1 MKKHNFS
8 RRRGTSIA
16 AAALSVALVA
26 PFAQPIAAPNAANV
40 AQAAPGQI
48 TDSAGNYLPADNGR
62 VYDDGAKDNV
72 RYVGLVPEYADAQAK
87 GTAFVFKVPHWIQS
101 AAFKDNSDIPASD
114 PDANAQYIRFRDE
127 ELYSK
132 ITRVELVGTEGDP
145 QGTFTKRDPKGSE
158 WTLSFPDANPNFPGA
173 PGAAYASYIQ
183 VYLENGQQLTDLN
196 APESGFAADY
206 YWVRHDGRIARN
218 SVQNAV
224 MLSPE
229 EAAQKSGAASEAYEG
244 AGDDNLPSGVSK
256 NINYD
261 QENNVL
267 KSTTTARFV
276 QNYLQGSYAWSWL
289 FNEKLDPKIAPYVK
303 EVTIYNSDVDGNKSE
318 NRKTFTVGFDKDTGL
333 ASSASNPEISWAED
347 GADITSQRFNEVRGN
362 INDILWGTLGQ
373 SRSWT
378 MEYKLDPAF
387 IELTNQPEGEYLEA
401 LSWVEIDM
409 IDKFVAG
416 AGAGAD
422 NGAPSKRLKGS
433 VATDYVNVVDTDGD
447 GLTDQYE
454 REIGTDSTQAD
465 SDGDGVPDGQEVLT
479 DKTDPTLPGS
489 YAPAVPTAA
498 QDKVNINDSDIDVRA
513 LRTEYTDPKTDRLI
527 GVSNNGVAPMTVWVL
542 PTSKLT
548 EDDNGKVSF
557 DQADAVGH
565 NSMGDRRE
573 YENGALNIP
582 NLDGLKAGENYTLVA
597 ISPNGETTKG
607 SNFTVTDQ
615 VLDKSET
622 PTIDPVTTSD
632 RTVTVKAPSGS
643 DVAVTLPSG
652 AVVVA
657 SEDKDN
663 PGTFTAAVPKSN
675 LPLSEGD
682 KIKAV
687 ATESGKEP
695 SDPVET
701 TVTAPT
707 VADSY
712 GVDYPKLQTVD
723 ADGKTTVSPT
733 LTKNGEPV
741 DTLPADSEFKADT
754 ANAPQGTEVSFDEN
768 GKATIS
774 VPKPAADAPAQ
785 TFELPITATVDGK
798 EINDTIVVQV
808 PAGEPT
814 PAAGDLV
821 VDKIKGQEA
830 WSDEAIEPIQVSA
843 KTADGEE
850 LTDPTYALENAP
862 AGIEIDPATGEITGT
877 PAYDTDAADIVT
889 KDGNA
894 VFNVTVKVTDG
905 DSTGTRTFPLVVKD
919 ATADTD
925 GDGLT
930 NKEEAEKGTDPT
942 KADTDGD
949 GLTDKEELDGSKN
962 NGESTDPNNA
972 DTDGDGASDKDE
984 IDAGTDPNDP
994 NSKPEDTT
1002 DPETPADDAVK
1013 LDESGKQAVKP
1024 TADEQSTGIK
1034 VENKTDETTVAA
1046 KDEDGAIIPAK
1057 LDDNCNVVVTP
1068 GEDVDGPITVTVDDP
1083 SLDAP
1088 LVTDVDVDGHS
1099 QGEDD
1104 NDNGMPG
1111 SDPTV
1116 PAKTS
1121 VEGADNPKTVKPT
1134 GESQDTGVKV
1144 TNPGKDTKVSATDE
1158 DGKELPASID
1168 DNGNVVVTPGE
1179 DVDGPITVTVE
1190 DPDLDEPVTAEVPV
1204 EGHNK
1209 GDNDNAT
1216 SVDGVDNPN
1225 TVKPTDESQQTGVKV
1240 NKPDAETKVTAS
1252 DEDGNEV
1259 AVEVDEDGNIS
1270 VTPGEDVDGPITV
1283 TVEDPDLDEPVTAE
1297 VPVEG
1302 HTKGQDDN
1310 GDGKPAGE
1318 SDGKTTVEVPENP
1331 KTVQATDEKQST
1343 GVKVTNPGEDTTVS
1357 ATDEDGKDIPVEIDP
1372 ETGDVVVTPGE
1383 DVDGPITVTIE
1394 DPDLDGGKTTVEVP
1408 VKGHT
1413 KGEND
1418 NDKTTTASVEDP
1430 SYGDA
1435 AKQVK
1440 PNESVT
1446 TEKPFGDKPVP
1457 DGTKITVNAP
1467 AGATDW
1473 EFTADEDGT
1482 VTAQAPSNEDL
1493 ANQFEQLGQTDWDKL
1508 VEALTP
1514 VAEPNVGVDFEYED
1528 GSTDSADAKFELV
1541 GKDGKSILDPNGDAD
1556 GDGVSNK
1563 DEADKGSNPFD
1574 ETSKPKD
1581 GSGEPSTP
1589 VENPDWETDGKTD
1602 AVVPGGSVTVPN
1614 TGGEVPAGTTVE
1626 VKGPGKAELDGKG
1639 NLVITANDDAK
1650 PGEKITVTIKDKDG
1664 KVIDTVTTTVEA
1676 KGGVTDPTTTTPAPQ
1691 APAIDKGK
1699 CAASAVGFGLP
1710 LLALIPVG
1718 LATQMSIPG
1727 VSEFVE
1733 NTSKEIERANAQIQQ
1748 NLGMFNPQT
1757 AQALSQM
1764 NEQLR
1769 KAGFDLATV
1778 GAGIAVIAAGIIAG
1792 TIIYDNCAPG
1802 GLGGSSVKLD
1812 GSSK

>member
-1 MKKHNFS
+1 MKKHNVS

-16 AAALSVALVA
+16 AAALSLALVA

-48 TDSAGNYLPADNGR
+48 TDSAGNYLPADTGR
-62 VYDDGAKDNV
+62 IYDEGEADNV
-72 RYVGLVPEYADAQAK
+72 RYVGLIPEYTDGQAT
-87 GTAFVFKVPHWIQS
+87 GTAFVYKVPHWINS
-101 AAFKDNSDIPASD
+101 AAFKGEATASD
-114 PDANAQYIRFRDE
+114 PDASAQYIRFRDE
-127 ELYSK
+127 ELYSQ
-132 ITRVELVGTEGDP
+132 IARIELVGTKGDP
-145 QGTFTKRDPKGSE
+145 QGTFKKRDPKGSE
-158 WTLSFPDANPNFPGA
+158 WALSFADSNPNFPGA
-173 PGAAYASYIQ
+173 PGKAYASYVQIF
-183 VYLENGQQLTDLN
+183 LNDGQQLSDLN
-196 APESGFAADY
+196 PPSDGFAADY
-206 YWVRHDGRIARN
+206 YWVRGDGRIVRN
-218 SVQNAV
+218 SVQNTL

-229 EAAQKSGAASEAYEG
+229 EAAKQSGANTEISGEQSP
-244 AGDDNLPSGVSK
+244 DNIPQGVAK
-256 NINYD
+256 YLNYD

-267 KSTTTARFV
+267 KSTSTAKFT
-276 QNYLQGSYAWSWL
+276 QNLLQAEYGGTYLI
-289 FNEKLDPKIAPYVK
+289 NEKLDPKIAPYV
-303 EVTIYNSDVDGNKSE
+303 ESVTVYNSDVNGNKS
-318 NRKTFTVGFDKDTGL
+318 NGRTAWTMGFDKSTGL
-333 ASSASNPEISWAED
+333 ATSASNPELSFLND
-347 GADITSQRFNEVRGN
+347 GENFNNKRFDEVRGN
-362 INDILWGTLGQ
+362 VNDIFWGTLGQ
-373 SRSWT
+373 NRSWT
-378 MEYKLDPAF
+378 IEYKLSPDF
-387 IELTNQPEGEYLEA
+387 LKLTNQPEGEYLEA
-401 LSWVEIDM
+401 LSWLEVDHQ
-409 IDKFVAG
+409 DTRVNVG
-416 AGAGAD
+416 PVD
-422 NGAPSKRLKGS
+422 NGERPKLLNHS
-433 VATDYVNVVDTDGD
+433 VASDYVNVVDTDGD

-454 REIGTDSTQAD
+454 REIGTDISQAD

-489 YAPAVPTAA
+489 YAPAAPTVA

-565 NSMGDRRE
+565 NSMGDRRA

-582 NLDGLKAGENYTLVA
+582 NLDGLEAGENYTLVA

-615 VLDKSET
+615 VLDKSEA
-622 PTIDPVTTSD
+622 PTVDPVTTSD

-675 LPLSEGD
+675 LPLNEGD

-723 ADGKTTVSPT
+723 TDGKATVSPT

-741 DTLPADSEFKADT
+741 DVLPAGSEFKADT

-930 NKEEAEKGTDPT
+930 DKEEAEKGTDPT

-962 NGESTDPNNA
+962 NGESTDPNIA

-994 NSKPEDTT
+994 KSKPEDTT

-1046 KDEDGAIIPAK
+1046 KDEDGATIPAK
-1057 LDDNCNVVVTP
+1057 LDDNGNVVVTP

-1088 LVTDVDVDGHS
+1088 LVTDVDVEGHS
-1099 QGEDD
+1099 QGKDD
-1104 NDNGMPG
+1104 NKNGAPE

-1158 DGKELPASID
+1158 DGKEIPASID

-1209 GDNDNAT
+1209 GVNDNAT

-1252 DEDGNEV
+1252 DEDGNDIP
-1259 AVEVDEDGNIS
+1259 VEVDEDGNIS
-1270 VTPGEDVDGPITV
+1270 VTPGEKVDGPITV
-1283 TVEDPDLDEPVTAE
+1283 TIEDPDLDGGKATAE

-1331 KTVQATDEKQST
+1331 KTVQASDEKQST
-1343 GVKVTNPGEDTTVS
+1343 GVTVTNPDADTKPS
-1357 ATDEDGKDIPVEIDP
+1357 ATDKDGKDIPVEIDP

-1408 VKGHT
+1408 VDGHT
-1413 KGEND
+1413 KGEDD
-1418 NDKTTTASVEDP
+1418 NNKTTTASDEDP

-1435 AKQVK
+1435 ANQVK
-1440 PNESVT
+1440 PGESAT

-1493 ANQFEQLGQTDWDKL
+1493 ANQFEQLGQTGWEKL

-1514 VAEPNVGVDFEYED
+1514 VAEPNVGVDFEYAD
-1528 GSTDSADAKFELV
+1528 GSKDSADAKFELV

-1556 GDGVSNK
+1556 GDGVTNK
-1563 DEADKGSNPFD
+1563 EEADEGSNPFD
-1574 ETSKPKD
+1574 ETSTPKG

-1614 TGGEVPAGTTVE
+1614 KGGEVPAGTTVE
-1626 VKGPGKAELDGKG
+1626 VKGPGKAEIDGKG

-1727 VSEFVE
+1727 VSDFVE
-1733 NTSKEIERANAQIQQ
+1733 NVSKDLERANAQIQQ

-1757 AQALSQM
+1757 AQSLSQM